1 MKHTSILAGLLALL
15 TGSLLT
21 ADVLAEGKATVPAL
35 DPKKACVYTPTVPAE
50 ERGIYGNRIGKTEAD
65 TVRYTQAYIYD
76 NVADLAAST
85 NLKKGD
91 VAITKGFY
99 EPGDGGGSTYFIKS
113 RLDGSLLVYDDRHN
127 VEGYAYN
134 LTWRA
139 QVGEHQTAYL
149 DTATLVRLS
158 NTEAE
163 LYADLVVP
171 ASGEVNFLQ
180 LGARPKTA
188 ETHDDNMPYMVKWM
202 AFLDRRATTYDLLLP
217 SGAYAFSPTLLVRK
231 GPAFSALGISIRG
244 PKMQLNAS
252 GARILPYRTSQ
263 SYLFRLGWLE
273 KDKTIFMRGCRLCD
287 LAFLTGTESMISA
300 GFVPKYGEGIT
311 KRTYRWV
318 SRAALWLDC
327 CPYGQFDGLY
337 FQHVKGTCVLLRRCY
352 ESHFGYTNV
361 RDCGR
366 IDALGKAVPLFL
378 FDPPGPSDVSA
389 CYFYYFNF
397 EGCMGNFFYGKPG
410 KMNFTHCEFGDIQ
423 VEGSCK
429 GGKDTQPIKCA
440 SSSLKYDSDEGY
452 IPPKGGG
459 KLYKWFIF
467 AGSIGFH
474 DITVQSVSVSNF
486 GNGLKRFR
494 TYRRNSEGNIIDIDG
509 NIITEGYKE
518 EDDKI
523 YAVDAEGQ
531 KITDY
536 YRYYAIVGVG
546 DDGTALPKTATVIN
560 LRSVYLQRQGGLS
573 KAVGPWVV
581 YAKGRGAYHS
591 IAVQQTWGRGEY
603 PFYLEGAPP
612 VKCAKQELAV
622 PGAVSAVDLIRS
634 GEKNKT
640 WIHTKEGAV
649 TPYGMTVK
657 RTDLTQSIIFTAKP
671 NTRYGARVFVPQ
683 KVYDALPTDAQGRKV
698 FTWANQ
704 TKSHVYIGKEKP
716 VLSDQS
722 KYVVPKSG
730 WTFIKFPDF
739 KLSSPQ
745 SIYWKGAATNNG
757 FMSGIYVD
765 YIYEL

>member
-1 MKHTSILAGLLALL
+1 MKHTSILIGHLVLLLGFVSSQYAQ
-15 TGSLLT
+15 
-21 ADVLAEGKATVPAL
+21 AESQAKAPKP
-35 DPKKACVYTPTVPAE
+35 DPKKSAVYTPTVPAE
-50 ERGIYGNRIGKTEAD
+50 ERGIYGSRIGTASAD
-65 TVRYTQAYIYD
+65 TVRYTQAFIYD

-99 EPGDGGGSTYFIKS
+99 SAGDGGGSTYYIKS
-113 RLDGSLLVYDDRHN
+113 RLDASLLVYDSRHN
-127 VEGYAYN
+127 VVGYAYD
-134 LTWRA
+134 LTWKGMA
-139 QVGEHQTAYL
+139 GDHTTAYL
-149 DTATLVRLS
+149 DTATLIRLA
-158 NTEAE
+158 NAEAE

-171 ASGEVNFLQ
+171 ASNEVNFLQ
-180 LGARPKTA
+180 LGARRKTA
-188 ETHDDNMPYMVKWM
+188 DTHEDNMPYMVKWM
-202 AFLDRRATTYDLLLP
+202 AFLDRRATTYDLFLP
-217 SGAYAFSPTLLVRK
+217 EGAYAFSPTLLLRK
-231 GPAFSALGISIRG
+231 GDSFSALGISIRG
-244 PKMQLNAS
+244 PKMQANAS

-263 SYLFRLGWLE
+263 SYIFRLGYMDE
-273 KDKTIFMRGCRLCD
+273 KKSLFMRGCKLCD
-287 LAFLTGTESMISA
+287 LAFLTGTESMVDM

-311 KRTYRWV
+311 KRTYRYV
-318 SRAALWLDC
+318 TKAALWLDC

-366 IDALGKAVPLFL
+366 IDNVGRAAPLFL

-423 VEGSCK
+423 VEGSCQS
-429 GGKDTQPIKCA
+429 GKDTQPIKCA
-440 SSSLKYDSDEGY
+440 SSSMKYDSDEGY
-452 IPPKGGG
+452 IPPKG

-474 DITVQSVSVSNF
+474 DIIVQSVTVSNF

-494 TYRRNSEGNIIDIDG
+494 TYRRNSEGNIVDIDG
-509 NIITEGYKE
+509 NVITSGYKE
-518 EDDKI
+518 EDGKI
-523 YAVDAEGQ
+523 FALDADGQ

-546 DDGTALPKTATVIN
+546 DDGTPLPKTASVIN
-560 LRSVYLQRQGGLS
+560 LRSVYLQRLSGLN

-612 VKCAKQELAV
+612 IKCSKPELTVA
-622 PGAVSAVDLIRS
+622 GAVSAVDLIKS
-634 GEKNKT
+634 DEKNKT
-640 WIHTKEGAV
+640 WIYTKAGAA

-657 RTDLTQSIIFTAKP
+657 RGDLTQSLVFTAKP
-671 NTRYGARVFVPQ
+671 GKRYGARVYVPQ
-683 KVYDALPTDAQGRKV
+683 KVYDALPSDAEGNKF

-716 VLSDQS
+716 VLTDKS

-745 SIYWKGAATNNG
+745 SIYWKGSASNDG
-757 FMSGIYVD
+757 FMRGIYID